1 VTQNR
6 WRSPVLWSGVVAQV
20 VSLLILLDVI
30 DTGMGDTI
38 NQVAAGVLQLLTL
51 FGIVNNPTNPEGL

>member
-1 VTQNR
+1 MTQNR

-51 FGIVNNPTNPEGL
+51 FGIINNPTNPEGL

>member
-1 VTQNR
+1 M
-6 WRSPVLWSGVVAQV
+6 WSGVVAQV

>member
-1 VTQNR
+1 MTQNR

-38 NQVAAGVLQLLTL
+38 NQAAAGILQLLAL
-51 FGIVNNPTNPEGL
+51 FGIINNPTNPEGL